1 MKIVTA
7 LLFFLAFLAVQIVA
21 AQETAPKPATKT
33 APTKKS
39 ATTAT
44 KPAAPAAAYVT
55 TASGLKY
62 RDIVV
67 GKGAEA
73 KTGDRV
79 ACNYTGRFTNGKVF
93 DSSMGRG
100 PYEFTLGRGEVI
112 KGWDEGVTGMHVGG
126 KRRLIVPPNLA
137 YGSQGMGGV
146 IPPNSTLTFVVELV
160 KIK

>member
-1 MKIVTA
+1 MKIA
-7 LLFFLAFLAVQIVA
+7 SAMIFLLVFSAAQAFAVQGAV
-21 AQETAPKPATKT
+21 PKPAAQT
-33 APTKKS
+33 APAKKP

-44 KPAAPAAAYVT
+44 RPAAQYIT

-79 ACNYTGRFTNGKVF
+79 ACNYVGRFTNGKIF
-93 DSSMGRG
+93 DSSAGRG

-112 KGWDEGVTGMHVGG
+112 KGWDEGVTGMRVGG

-137 YGSQGMGGV
+137 YGSQGMAGI